1 MVAAP
6 DPKALAAAQAEA
18 DALAAA
24 EETRKVRESLVC
36 KLTLAGQTRTL
47 RFLDFT
53 GLDARP
59 LRDVGLSHNQLWRG
73 LLPPGEPDLDIF
85 LAGWWLAG
93 RHDGLTE
100 SLPSLLAMSY
110 EAATPG
116 LFWPS
121 DDEIAE
127 DGEDD
132 DSPPV

>member
-1 MVAAP
+1 MAAAP
-6 DPKALAAAQAEA
+6 NPKALAAAQAEA

-24 EETRKVRESLVC
+24 EETRKFREGLVC
-36 KLTLAGQTRTL
+36 RLTLNGEFRTL

-59 LRDVGLSHNQLWRG
+59 LRDAAGLSHNQLWRG

-93 RHDGLTE
+93 RHDGVVE
-100 SLPSLLAMSY
+100 SLPALLGKSY
-110 EAATPG
+110 EETLG
-116 LFWPS
+116 LYWPS
-121 DDEIAE
+121 DEELAA
-127 DGEDD
+127 DGVDD